1 MYICVRVYSSS
12 VLRYVYRVTSYCYV
26 CMCMYTR
33 VNICVLRDNDFS
45 GITL

>member
-1 MYICVRVYSSS
+1 MYT
-12 VLRYVYRVTSYCYV
+12 LRACYV
-26 CMCMYTR
+26 HMCNELLCYVCMYTR